1 LSNLGYSASEQAILK
16 AILYAMEHPKAV
28 GLIYT
33 SGSVGSGIGFGLYQA
48 NKVPLAPDIP
58 TINSNGI
65 NPLFD
70 QGITIGTTIGNL
82 IPILQDIKKWT
93 LRWYN
98 EKVNN
103 IQYCNV
109 LHIVH
114 HHFFCCKVWWWFW
127 ENKHGLSSS
136 FIDMAR
142 NDILYSNNF
151 NNFNCGHVIVFICA
165 EKK

>member
-1 LSNLGYSASEQAILK
+1 MEMQIGLLFMPADVVGIAASTLARLGYSATEQALLK

-82 IPILQDIKKWT
+82 IPILQDIKK
-93 LRWYN
+93 
-98 EKVNN
+98 
-103 IQYCNV
+103 
-109 LHIVH
+109 
-114 HHFFCCKVWWWFW
+114 
-127 ENKHGLSSS
+127 
-136 FIDMAR
+136 
-142 NDILYSNNF
+142 
-151 NNFNCGHVIVFICA
+151 
-165 EKK
+165 